1 MNLVTIRRYILR
13 RLLLLVPQL
22 LGISLVVFVMMRV
35 IPGDPVA
42 VILGPFLTDET
53 AKATQERLG
62 LDKPLPVQ
70 YVYYMRNILQG
81 DLGRS
86 FTTRNAV
93 TSDLAER
100 LPATLELS
108 TVSIVLACLLGIPAG
123 VVSAFRR
130 GAIPDRV
137 LSSLSVIGMSV
148 PVFWLGLIL
157 IFVFFHLLGWFPA
170 PVGRIGLGVT
180 PPGSVTGFYLVDSLL
195 AGNWTA
201 FKSSLQQ
208 IMPPV
213 LTLFWI
219 PLAPILKATRSST
232 LSMLGAD
239 YVELSHLMGLP
250 RIKTLTYVVRGAL
263 PPVVTMIGILY
274 SLSIGGSVLVERV
287 FGWPGMGDYAAAAV
301 FASDYAPVQAFILLT
316 ATFVVV
322 LTLFIDVL
330 YVFIDPRIRY
340 Q

>member
-1 MNLVTIRRYILR
+1 MGIQRYILR
-13 RLLLLVPQL
+13 RLLILVPQL
-22 LGISLVVFVMMRV
+22 FGISLVVFVMMRV

-53 AKATQERLG
+53 AKATEERLG
-62 LDKPLPVQ
+62 LDRPLPVQ
-70 YVYYMRNILQG
+70 YVYYMRDLLQG

-93 TSDLAER
+93 TSDLKER

-108 TVSIVLACLLGIPAG
+108 TISILLAVLIGVPAG
-123 VVSAFRR
+123 VVSAIRR
-130 GAIPDRV
+130 GSLLDRM
-137 LSSLSVIGMSV
+137 LSGLSVIGMAV

-170 PVGRIGLGVT
+170 PVGRIGLGV
-180 PPGSVTGFYLVDSLL
+180 PPPDTVTGFYLFDSVIT
-195 AGNWTA
+195 GNWTA
-201 FKSSLQQ
+201 FKSSFQQ
-208 IMPPV
+208 MAPPV

-239 YVELSHLMGLP
+239 YVELGRLMGLS
-250 RIKTLTYVVRGAL
+250 RIKTWAYAVRGAL
-263 PPVVTMIGILY
+263 PPVVTMIAVMY

-287 FGWPGMGDYAAAAV
+287 FGWPGMGDYAASAV
-301 FASDYAPVQAFILLT
+301 FASDYAPVQAFMLLT
-316 ATFVVV
+316 AGFVVLLALLV
-322 LTLFIDVL
+322 DVL
-330 YVFIDPRIRY
+330 YVFIDPRIKY